1 MAIDLKDISILVVD
15 DNEMNVDLLVNI
27 LERYHFTIYTAM
39 RGQEALE
46 LVENHLPE
54 IVLLD
59 INMPGMSGYDV
70 CRQMKSKEASRDI
83 PVIFISALDDMDNVL
98 EGFEAGGVDYITKP
112 FKYREVIARVQTQVL
127 LSRQKRQI
135 EKMREREHQHYESMD
150 KLRRQFIGSAT
161 HDLKNPLFVISGYAD
176 MLEMSSKIDED
187 EQLLGFVH
195 SIQRGV
201 DKMSGLVHDILDLLQ
216 LETEVTLMK
225 KAVDFQTF
233 LQHST
238 NDLLIR
244 ASEKNIKLTV
254 HPPDEKI
261 EIQIDVQRMG
271 RVMDNLVTNAIK
283 YTPAGGEVDVVGKVG
298 YQIVV
303 IDVIDT
309 GLGIPS
315 DIVPKIFEP
324 FERVNTEEHMA
335 QEGTGLGLSIVRTLV
350 EQHGGSVQVESELGQ
365 GSRFSVTL
373 PIA

>member
-1 MAIDLKDISILVVD
+1 MDIDLKDISILVVD

-27 LERYHFTIYTAM
+27 LERYHFKIYTAT

-46 LVENHLPE
+46 IVEKHLPE

-59 INMPGMSGYDV
+59 INMPGMSGYEV
-70 CRQMKSKEASRDI
+70 CRQMKANEASKDI
-83 PVIFISALDDMDNVL
+83 PVMFISALDDMDNVL

-112 FKYREVIARVQTQVL
+112 FKYREVIARVKTQVT

-176 MLEMSSKIDED
+176 MLEMSPDIGSDT
-187 EQLLGFVH
+187 QLLGFVH

-201 DKMSGLVHDILDLLQ
+201 EKMSGLVHDILDLLQ
-216 LETEVTLMK
+216 LETEVTLTK
-225 KAVDFQTF
+225 TLVDFQTF
-233 LQHST
+233 LQQAT

-244 ASEKNIKLTV
+244 ATDKNIKLTV
-254 HPPDEKI
+254 HPPDETV
-261 EIQIDVQRMG
+261 EIQIDIQRMG
-271 RVMDNLVTNAIK
+271 RVLDNLVTNAIK
-283 YTPAGGEVDVVGKVG
+283 YTPEGGQVDVIGKVG
-298 YQIVV
+298 HQTVV
-303 IDVIDT
+303 IEVLDT
-309 GLGIPS
+309 GLGIPG
-315 DIVPKIFEP
+315 DNLPKIFEP

-350 EQHGGSVQVESELGQ
+350 EQHDGSVSVESELGK

-373 PIA
+373 PMS